1 MRKIS
6 QYWIEDPLR
15 SVTQPVQ
22 FTIDGKI
29 DISVGTQFVKSAR
42 LLNSGNLP
50 VFKYKTTVNGTE
62 FSYSRIFDK
71 ECVGIYSPVVGGRVT
86 TVEDIEKTVLD
97 HPVITFMLHQG
108 EDLPV
113 YGHYICKDLAFDL
126 DGHVQTFKFLGVSE
140 RVSYRVKLSKDI
152 SIIEADN
159 IGQDLLTVDGEEG
172 TPGVYTPSHTIQS
185 IIGEYPPEPYNSG

>member
-97 HPVITFMLHQG
+97 HPVMTFMLYTG
-108 EDLPV
+108 EV
-113 YGHYICKDLAFDL
+113 RYEYGHYLCRDVGFSL
-126 DGHVQTFKFLGVSE
+126 DGYVQTWPGVVNYSTRTPE
-140 RVSYRVKLSKDI
+140 ELSVV
-152 SIIEADN
+152 EVDN
-159 IGQDLLTVDGEEG
+159 IGYELLVVDTEEG
-172 TPGVYTPSHTIQS
+172 TPGTYTPPHTISTYEGDQF
-185 IIGEYPPEPYNSG
+185 PPSLPGGG